1 MNNKIRTFLR
11 HYTSFLGFTFLY
23 FMLFLTL
30 GVDKPEDITYFGNFQ
45 LVAGLVFVLLFHY
58 KEIKNS

>member
-1 MNNKIRTFLR
+1 
-11 HYTSFLGFTFLY
+11 
-23 FMLFLTL
+23 MLFLTL